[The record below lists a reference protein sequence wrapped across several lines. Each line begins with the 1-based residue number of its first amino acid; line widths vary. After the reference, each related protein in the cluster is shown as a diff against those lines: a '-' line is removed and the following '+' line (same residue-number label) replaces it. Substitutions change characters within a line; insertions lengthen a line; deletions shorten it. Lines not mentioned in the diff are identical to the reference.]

1 MLRVECAV
9 WVLGALLLLTV
20 PLNWLLAAF
29 AAAAFHEACHALAVK
44 SVGGKVWGL
53 KLDVGGAEMATS
65 PLSRREELLCALAGP
80 MGSLSLLLLCRQF
93 PRLALCGACQGA
105 FNLLPLFP
113 LDGGRILRCIAPKWS
128 GFVGKF
134 VGAFLLTLAIFG
146 AIFRKTGALPVIL
159 AAILGTKGKNPC
171 KSGRFGVQ

>member
-1 MLRVECAV
+1 MLRVEGAV

-29 AAAAFHEACHALAVK
+29 AAAAFHETCHALAVK

-53 KLDVGGAEMATS
+53 RLNVGGAEMRTS

-80 MGSLSLLLLCRQF
+80 VGSLSLLTLCRLF
-93 PRLALCGACQGA
+93 PRLALCGACQGI

-113 LDGGRILRCIAPKWS
+113 LDGGRALRCLSPKWS
-128 GFVGKF
+128 DLVGRY
-134 VGAFLLTLAIFG
+134 AALFLLALAIFG
-146 AIFRKTGALPVIL
+146 AIFRKAGLLPVVLMGIL
-159 AAILGTKGKNPC
+159 VSKGKNPC
-171 KSGRFGVQ
+171 KSSRFGVQ